1 MSHSVDYLDGMK
13 ACKTNSA
20 RLEASGRIIINNSNG
35 TDPYGLFLLHIAY
48 EELSK
53 AVFCFFIH
61 KGWFTYDFV
70 KSIFEKHD
78 SKIFILN
85 ELLSSFNLVDG
96 VAFLGGKETGDITLE
111 EFAQNHS
118 SDIGTY
124 REDTKNFL
132 YVKPAGNHWHT
143 PAESIKRI
151 TQRQKSIE
159 AMISKLHVMLKIIED
174 NSDQSLLNNFHIIK
188 EGDGTLTFQ
197 YDTI

>member
-1 MSHSVDYLDGMK
+1 MSHNVDYLQGMVI
-13 ACKTNSA
+13 CRNNSE
-20 RLEASGRIIINNSNG
+20 RLAASGRIIINDSNG

-48 EELSK
+48 EELAK
-53 AVFCFFIH
+53 AVFCYFIH

-85 ELLSSFNLVDG
+85 ELLASFALHGG

-111 EFAQNHS
+111 EFARNHS

-132 YVKPAGNHWHT
+132 YVRPAGNRWHE
-143 PAESIKRI
+143 PAVSIKNLKE
-151 TQRQKSIE
+151 RQKAIE
-159 AMISKLHVMLKIIED
+159 LMINELHIVLHVIED
-174 NSDQSLLNNFHIIK
+174 NSDQELLNNFHISK
-188 EGDGTLTFQ
+188 DGEHLGLQFDTL
-197 YDTI
+197 